1 MARIIDGPY
10 ASARRISFHDA
21 AHHLQARVSGS
32 DIVAAWLTVLLAGAA
47 MSSMV
52 FG

>member
-1 MARIIDGPY
+1 MAKIIDGPY
-10 ASARRISFHDA
+10 ASVRRISFLDA
-21 AHHLQARVSGS
+21 AHHQQARVSGS
-32 DIVAAWLTVLLAGAA
+32 DIVAAWLTVLLVGAA

>member
-1 MARIIDGPY
+1 VARIIGRPY

-21 AHHLQARVSGS
+21 AHHQRACVSGS